1 MLKKARDQRYRDRM
15 FDTLNKRR
23 RLSDLTNYISN
34 GPNASNLSERV
45 ASKTDSKNKGKFEI
59 SEENIIR
66 SIPGY
71 DSVIVKRKDKA
82 VRLF

>member
-1 MLKKARDQRYRDRM
+1 MVVRQTRDQRDGM
-15 FDTLNKRR
+15 FNTLNERCK
-23 RLSDLTNYISN
+23 LSDLTNYISN
-34 GPNASNLSERV
+34 ASNLPERV
-45 ASKTDSKNKGKFEI
+45 APNTYSKSTGEFEI

-71 DSVIVKRKDKA
+71 DGVIGKRKDKA

>member
-1 MLKKARDQRYRDRM
+1 M
-15 FDTLNKRR
+15 FDTLNERR